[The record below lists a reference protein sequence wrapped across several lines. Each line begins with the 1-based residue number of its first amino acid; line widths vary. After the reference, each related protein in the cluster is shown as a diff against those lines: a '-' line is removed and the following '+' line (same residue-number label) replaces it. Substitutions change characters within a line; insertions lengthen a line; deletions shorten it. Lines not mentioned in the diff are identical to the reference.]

1 MSSVFWCHGATG
13 FEVRICTRE
22 TEVHLSSDMPV
33 SSMAISFERG
43 PAGAA
48 APAVRQQPAL
58 TDTENAS
65 ASMAGIFY
73 RFVPVVLKIM
83 VYFEDEGTMRAW
95 YNIDAQGRIST
106 VNNGNEPNYGKGL
119 GKGTHHAYDA
129 VPQPDGDALA
139 GEGCGGTAPGFPR
152 EVLPR
157 PKPAE

>member
-1 MSSVFWCHGATG
+1 MSSIFWCHGPAG
-13 FEVRICTRE
+13 FEVRICTRA

-33 SSMAISFERG
+33 SSMSVSFERG

-48 APAVRQQPAL
+48 APAAWQQPQL

-95 YNIDAQGRIST
+95 YNIDAQGNIST
-106 VNNGNEPNYGKGL
+106 VSHGNEPNNAKGI
-119 GKGTHHAYDA
+119 GKGTHHA
-129 VPQPDGDALA
+129 
-139 GEGCGGTAPGFPR
+139 
-152 EVLPR
+152 
-157 PKPAE
+157 